1 MSKLIILSNRVTIP
15 NGQKT
20 TAGGLA
26 VAIQDAL
33 DDIGGIWLGWNGE
46 RVHKQEEV
54 HFNIFRKDKVDY
66 VTCPLTNSQYSD
78 YYAGFAN
85 NSLWPAMHYRS
96 DLIEFKTSEYEGYQ
110 KVNSLFAQKLAEIAD
125 PDDTIWVHDYH
136 FLSVA
141 KYCRELGMQN
151 KIGFFLHIPF
161 APLFIWQKNSM
172 CSTID

>member
-54 HFNIFRKDKVDY
+54 HFNIFRKDKSRLCHLPFNKFSIFRLLCRVCQQF
-66 VTCPLTNSQYSD
+66 T
-78 YYAGFAN
+78 
-85 NSLWPAMHYRS
+85 
-96 DLIEFKTSEYEGYQ
+96 
-110 KVNSLFAQKLAEIAD
+110 LACHALSFR
-125 PDDTIWVHDYH
+125 PD
-136 FLSVA
+136 
-141 KYCRELGMQN
+141 
-151 KIGFFLHIPF
+151 
-161 APLFIWQKNSM
+161 
-172 CSTID
+172 